1 VVPVLGVAVNEHRAG
16 ARANH
21 VLLSKY
27 MPRAVVDWFML
38 DPAEDNDGSAPNSRG
53 TETTAGF
60 SEADPTELLIAHRNG
75 DEQALD
81 KLLPRVYED
90 LRRIARV
97 QLARLRPGNTLD
109 TTALVHEAY
118 LKLFDESRIEPNDL
132 DHFFALAARAMRQLL
147 VDHVRQRTTLKR
159 GGGAAT
165 LSIDG
170 REVGIDRQADTLLAI
185 DLALERLSRNNPRLT
200 RVFECRFFAG
210 LSEEETARAVGVS
223 LRTVQRDW
231 LKSRAWLRRELEG
244 WDSE

>member
-1 VVPVLGVAVNEHRAG
+1 
-16 ARANH
+16 
-21 VLLSKY
+21 
-27 MPRAVVDWFML
+27 ML
-38 DPAEDNDGSAPNSRG
+38 DPAEHADSSTSKPRVSDAEVGS
-53 TETTAGF
+53 

-81 KLLPRVYED
+81 KLLPRIYED

-118 LKLFDESRIEPNDL
+118 LKLFDKSRIQPNDL

-159 GGGAAT
+159 GGGAPP
-165 LSIDG
+165 LSLEVL
-170 REVGIDRQADTLLAI
+170 EVGIEQQADTLLAI
-185 DLALERLSRNNPRLT
+185 DLALDGLSRLNPRLT

-210 LSEEETARAVGVS
+210 LSEAETARAVGVS
-223 LRTVQRDW
+223 VRTVQRDW
-231 LKSRAWLRRELEG
+231 LKSRAWLRRELDG
-244 WDSE
+244 LSPG